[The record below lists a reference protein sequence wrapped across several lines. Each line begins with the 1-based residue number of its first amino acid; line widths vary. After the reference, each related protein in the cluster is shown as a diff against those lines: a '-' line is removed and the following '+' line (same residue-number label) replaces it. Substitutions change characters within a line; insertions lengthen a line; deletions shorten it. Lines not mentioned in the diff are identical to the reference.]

1 MLLCGVDL
9 DVLGTFLTTPFLYFH
24 DCVRIDPGNAFRLV
38 VKSEKFKA
46 NLEYGLLDMGEMWHE
61 WWVDLNSGY
70 NLEKFMNDMASKI
83 IWGPSQTIA
92 VWSVDTDSAA
102 EWRIRKDEHFDKM
115 IQSRLVQRVANL
127 VVEVVEKPGY

>member
-83 IWGPSQTIA
+83 IWVPAKLLLCGLWIQTVLLNGGLGKMSIL
-92 VWSVDTDSAA
+92 
-102 EWRIRKDEHFDKM
+102 IR
-115 IQSRLVQRVANL
+115 
-127 VVEVVEKPGY
+127 

>member
-1 MLLCGVDL
+1 M
-9 DVLGTFLTTPFLYFH
+9 
-24 DCVRIDPGNAFRLV
+24 
-38 VKSEKFKA
+38 
-46 NLEYGLLDMGEMWHE
+46 
-61 WWVDLNSGY
+61 NSGY

-115 IQSRLVQRVANL
+115 IQSMLVQRVANL
-127 VVEVVEKPGY
+127 VVEVVEKPGYQQINSSNRSVGTSGVTSAADVPQYGEGAGDTFTSQEEF

>member
-38 VKSEKFKA
+38 VKSEKFKT

-115 IQSRLVQRVANL
+115 IQSRLV
-127 VVEVVEKPGY
+127 